1 MSTLRHLFCACAIV
15 ALAACD
21 QSPFP
26 DLDLE
31 RMIHQ
36 KKYLPYASSE
46 FFADGKAMRSPP
58 AGAVAHDRPM
68 VDPARST
75 GMMDGRYV
83 EPIPME
89 VSKAMMDRGHERFD
103 IFCAPCH
110 GIAGDGESMV
120 AANMQLRR
128 PPSLV
133 NTEVRSF
140 PAGKIFQIVSEGYGF
155 MRPYSDAL
163 SIDDRW
169 AVIWYVRALQLRS
182 GVSLDRLPLAL
193 QSRAKAELP

>member
-1 MSTLRHLFCACAIV
+1 MIFS
-15 ALAACD
+15 ALALALVPACN

-36 KKYLPYASSE
+36 QKYLPYESSDL
-46 FFADGKAMRSPP
+46 FPDGKAMRSPP
-58 AGAVAHDRPM
+58 AGVIAHDR
-68 VDPARST
+68 VTHDPARSS
-75 GMMDGRYV
+75 GMVDDHYV
-83 EPIPME
+83 LSIPMDI
-89 VSKAMMDRGHERFD
+89 SKALMDRGHGRFD

-110 GIAGDGESMV
+110 GIAGDGESLV
-120 AANMQLRR
+120 STNIQLKR

-133 NTEVRSF
+133 NVDVRAY

-155 MRPYSDAL
+155 MRSYSDSL

-169 AVIWYVRALQLRS
+169 AVIWYLRALQLRA
-182 GVSLDRLPLAL
+182 GVSLEGLPLAL
-193 QSRAKAELP
+193 QDRAKAALR